1 MRNAAKDGQNAQS
14 LFNQV
19 PGESP
24 SSRSRLVECKHRN
37 HGWFTS
43 GLQPDA
49 FPRSVFTQGEHRVNR
64 MPSCV
69 LETNMTPRYTGRV
82 CAVTKKAGGYVESR
96 AQSSV
101 TKSILLAALTGGY
114 GC

>member
-1 MRNAAKDGQNAQS
+1 
-14 LFNQV
+14 
-19 PGESP
+19 
-24 SSRSRLVECKHRN
+24 
-37 HGWFTS
+37 
-43 GLQPDA
+43 
-49 FPRSVFTQGEHRVNR
+49 

-96 AQSSV
+96 AQSSE